1 MLFYASVLLIAMV
14 ILSKTKQVYSQ
25 SFTSNCNAA
34 KIEPEATCPSS
45 RSEWNRRAKQKQCTE
60 VVLPCKKKNALKYHC
75 LINTWKNLT
84 LSVCAVPTYIIGYY
98 CPEFNIKGS
107 SIQPHYDTNCSI
119 NIPAC
124 PFRYNSQDV
133 YKYQS
138 CYVLNI
144 ENSAILNHKP
154 TTKSEMETSDSDSFF
169 GINSRLLWCILVLVI
184 IPVAFAVSFTLYKK
198 HCDHS
203 QVQETTIKNDYRTTT
218 DVLSE
223 KSTLFSE
230 KENNR
235 IEIKMHCKDTF
246 QERDARFQSHF
257 V

>member
-1 MLFYASVLLIAMV
+1 MPINLLKTMFKTASLL
-14 ILSKTKQVYSQ
+14 TYFTQQVYSQ

-84 LSVCAVPTYIIGYY
+84 LSVCAVPTYIIGIIVYVYKTFIQKVAQNSNSLAKFYQYGVFFKKKTRETIRRFMFYIAGYY

-133 YKYQS
+133 YKCMFYLYTFCIRIN
-138 CYVLNI
+138 CYLEDLLSVIVNL
-144 ENSAILNHKP
+144 L
-154 TTKSEMETSDSDSFF
+154 
-169 GINSRLLWCILVLVI
+169 INYFQRLRG
-184 IPVAFAVSFTLYKK
+184 FLY
-198 HCDHS
+198 CLYC
-203 QVQETTIKNDYRTTT
+203 QVY
-218 DVLSE
+218 
-223 KSTLFSE
+223 
-230 KENNR
+230 
-235 IEIKMHCKDTF
+235 
-246 QERDARFQSHF
+246 
-257 V
+257 